1 MIESGSNRTWRAF
14 YTRSRHE
21 IKAGN
26 RIAERGIEIYCPTIK
41 SKVRWKDRWKKVERP
56 LFTSYL
62 FARVDEAERI
72 QVLEDASIVCSVM
85 YLGKPA
91 MIRDEEIKA
100 IQVLLSQA
108 EDVELKTFE
117 PGVKVKVCHGAL
129 SGIEGIVLQQEGN
142 RLRLRIEAL
151 GSEIIATV
159 KTAAV
164 VIDKLDR

>member
-1 MIESGSNRTWRAF
+1 MTENVSNQIWRAF

-21 IKAGN
+21 LKASG
-26 RIAERGIEIYCPTIK
+26 RLVEQGIEVYCPTIK
-41 SKVRWKDRWKKVERP
+41 TKVRWKDRWKKVEKP
-56 LFTSYL
+56 LFTSYV

-72 QVLEDASIVCSVM
+72 RVLEDASIVCSVM

-108 EDVELKTFE
+108 DDVELRTYQ
-117 PGVKVKVCHGAL
+117 PGAKVKVSHGAL
-129 SGIEGIVLQQEGN
+129 AGIEGVVIQQEGN

-164 VIDKLDR
+164 ITSTQ

>member
-1 MIESGSNRTWRAF
+1 MIENESNRIWRAF

-21 IKAGN
+21 LKASG
-26 RIAERGIEIYCPTIK
+26 RLIEQGLEVYCPTTK
-41 SKVRWKDRWKKVERP
+41 TKVRWKDRWKKVEKP
-56 LFTSYL
+56 LFTSYV
-62 FARVDEAERI
+62 FARVDESERI
-72 QVLEDASIVCSVM
+72 RVLEDVSIVCSVM

-91 MIRDEEIKA
+91 VIRDEEIKA

-108 EDVELKTFE
+108 EEVELRSFE
-117 PGVKVKVCHGAL
+117 PGAKVKVSHGAL
-129 SGIEGIVLQQEGN
+129 AGIEGVVLQQEGN

-164 VIDKLDR
+164 ATNIP